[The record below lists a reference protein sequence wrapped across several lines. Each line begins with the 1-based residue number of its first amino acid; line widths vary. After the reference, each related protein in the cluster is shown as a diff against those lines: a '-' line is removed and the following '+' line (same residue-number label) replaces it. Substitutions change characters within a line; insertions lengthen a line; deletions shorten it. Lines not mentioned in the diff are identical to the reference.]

1 MSAAAAGGP
10 PAAEQPG
17 IAATATARNP
27 LFKSYRLLAAMVEA
41 PAQVWGV
48 RALAK
53 KMGMQPSTVHNLL
66 RLLEEC
72 DLVTRRPDAPGYELG
87 LEFFRLANRAVAGIP
102 MGAIVAPVLAELGGS
117 CNETSVFAVYDE
129 KRHRLYFRDL
139 NESENWL
146 RVVIDTDEWVPLT
159 VGAFGL
165 AILAFLP
172 PNEQEALIA
181 ESALRPLTHTTIT
194 DAAELRRELSA
205 IRADGVSVTHG
216 RRATGGVGVAS
227 PVFDRTG
234 RPIGSLGL
242 TIPEPRYTPQ
252 AEALFRRSVLEQA
265 ARLSERLGAP
275 GINGAK

>member
-1 MSAAAAGGP
+1 MTEGSRERGSS
-10 PAAEQPG
+10 
-17 IAATATARNP
+17 TARNP
-27 LFKSYRLLAAMVEA
+27 LLKSYRLLAAMVEA
-41 PAQVWGV
+41 PAEVWGV

-72 DLVTRRPDAPGYELG
+72 DLVTRRHDAAGYELG

-102 MGAIVAPVLAELGGS
+102 MGAIVAPVLAELGSG

-129 KRHRLYFRDL
+129 RRHRLYFRDL

-172 PNEQEALIA
+172 PDEQEALIG
-181 ESALRPLTHTTIT
+181 ESVLRPLTDTTVT
-194 DAAELRRELSA
+194 DAEELRRELKA
-205 IRADGVSVTHG
+205 IRADGVAVTHG

-242 TIPEPRYTPQ
+242 TIPEARYTPQ
-252 AEALFRRSVLEQA
+252 AARGFSHSVWEQA
-265 ARLSERLGAP
+265 TRLSERLGAP
-275 GINGAK
+275 GMNGAE